1 VSGSW
6 SRDEDPFVSELR
18 EVVLERLRVEH
29 SQAVA
34 RSLIES
40 ARIEQRPRMLYQI
53 ADALIIAMSAHVL
66 ADRLAPEIIRERKVF
81 RWNVPASGWQQW
93 KANHGAKLPAWFL
106 RRWPV
111 RFVEHVHTGEV
122 AVRLDRFWTFPES
135 TVRMPELGQP
145 VRLMQWSPSV
155 EWIEGD
161 RS

>member
-1 VSGSW
+1 MSCLAASVTQPSPKLSHA
-6 SRDEDPFVSELR
+6 S
-18 EVVLERLRVEH
+18 
-29 SQAVA
+29 AVTG
-34 RSLIES
+34 R
-40 ARIEQRPRMLYQI
+40 
-53 ADALIIAMSAHVL
+53 AHVPGRL
-66 ADRLAPEIIRERKVF
+66 AHEPVEGRHRRGREIRGWAGAVDVDVRHRAAPEIIRERKVF